1 MNEFIFAQGTAEHH
15 YKHDFMI
22 IQQKTDF
29 THVTINL
36 LKNDSNILII
46 LHI

>member
-1 MNEFIFAQGTAEHH
+1 MNEFIFAQGTAQHNH
-15 YKHDFMI
+15 KHDVNI

-29 THVTINL
+29 THMTINL